1 MSNIQNNQSP
11 TPSWGLDRIDQRE
24 KIGSTSNFGYRSAG
38 RGSTVYVID
47 TGVAPHQDFGN
58 RLSTS
63 GFSAFT
69 DGNGP
74 VDCNGH
80 GTHVAGTIA
89 GTQYG
94 IAKNATIVPVR
105 VLGCTGSGSFSQ
117 VIAGME
123 WILSPQN
130 PNPKT
135 QAVVNMSLGG
145 NASSTIDAAVTKL
158 TNSGITVVVAAGND
172 NNDACLKSPARA
184 PSAITVGATTSSDA
198 KSGFSNYGA
207 CVDIHAPGS
216 SIVSTWIGSPTAIYT
231 ASGTSMAS
239 PHVAGAAAVYLGLT
253 PGASVAQ
260 VAQFLDAQA
269 TRDVITGLPAGT
281 VNELLYVS
289 PTDGLPA
296 IVPPTVALRAV
307 TEITHQTAKIAID
320 VNPGFAPTSVEFEY
334 SPIADMSS
342 GVIKV
347 PSSPANFEGGE
358 VQVANVNLAGLS
370 PSSTVYFRI
379 TGRNESG
386 ATTSPIGNFKTL
398 APPKVLPTPVVLAP
412 TSVTAYS
419 ARLQGTVNPGN
430 DSTQVSFIYGTDP
443 EFKTNTNTGLASP
456 ATVSGG
462 TPIAVSLPISF
473 LRGDTTYYVRL
484 VSSNSAGSATSESY
498 SFKTPVSLNKPPLV
512 STTQLNTSINYY
524 SQTFSGTVN
533 PQGQTTEVSFVFG
546 REKSLTTGITTVKL
560 RFLP

>member
-1 MSNIQNNQSP
+1 MNSLKSILVSLFAIFGLLISSTPAEAIDLGSSSKYLIRISPEAKAAIEKTIGQYGGKIDKRYQYVFDGFLVKLPDIAAAALRRIPTILTLEKDEAVEMSNIQFVQSP

-24 KIGSTSNFGYRSAG
+24 RVGNTSSYSYRSAG
-38 RGSTVYVID
+38 KGSTVYVID

-105 VLGCTGSGSFSQ
+105 VLSCTGSGTFSQ

-123 WILSPQN
+123 WILSPEN

-135 QAVVNMSLGG
+135 QAIVNMSLGG
-145 NASSTIDAAVTKL
+145 NASGTIDAAVTKL
-158 TNSGITVVVAAGND
+158 TNSGIVVVVAAGNERT
-172 NNDACLKSPARA
+172 NACTRSPARA
-184 PSAITVGATTSSDA
+184 PSAITVGATDQVDA
-198 KSGFSNYGA
+198 KSSFSNTGP
-207 CVDIHAPGS
+207 CVDIFAPGS
-216 SIVSTWIGSPTAIYT
+216 SIVSSWIGSPTAIYT

-253 PGASVAQ
+253 PSASVAQ

-269 TRDVITGLPAGT
+269 TRGVVTGLAADT

-289 PTDGLPA
+289 PTDGFPA
-296 IVPPTVALRAV
+296 VVPPTVALRTV
-307 TEITHQTAKIAID
+307 SEITHQGAKVTID
-320 VNPGFAPTSVEFEY
+320 VNPGNAPTSIEFEY
-334 SPIADMSS
+334 STVADMSS
-342 GVIKV
+342 GVV
-347 PSSPANFEGGE
+347 RAVVTPSSMQGGE
-358 VQVANVNLAGLS
+358 LQSATSTLVGLAS
-370 PSSTVYFRI
+370 NTTYFFRI
-379 TGRNESG
+379 RGTNESG
-386 ATTSPIGNFKTL
+386 VTVSAIGNFKTVT
-398 APPKVLPTPVVLAP
+398 PPKVLPTPTVLAP

-430 DSTQVSFIYGTDP
+430 DSTQV
-443 EFKTNTNTGLASP
+443 
-456 ATVSGG
+456 
-462 TPIAVSLPISF
+462 
-473 LRGDTTYYVRL
+473 
-484 VSSNSAGSATSESY
+484 
-498 SFKTPVSLNKPPLV
+498 
-512 STTQLNTSINYY
+512 
-524 SQTFSGTVN
+524 
-533 PQGQTTEVSFVFG
+533 
-546 REKSLTTGITTVKL
+546 
-560 RFLP
+560 